1 MDDVKALVFDVFG
14 TVVDWRNSI
23 TKHAAAFGEAQ
34 GIEADWAAFRRRLA
48 RQVPAVHE
56 QGANRRTALDQAGRA
71 APDGVGGAAGR
82 VRDQRRWASTLL
94 TNSPWPGTTWTR
106 GPTLPAGLS
115 RLKAKYIIGTMSNGN
130 VALMTNM
137 AKYAGLPWDVIL
149 GAELAQAYKP
159 DPKTYL
165 TGVELL
171 GLYPEQV
178 MMVAA
183 HQNDLL
189 AAGRGGPQDRL
200 RAAPHGVR
208 PRPQA
213 GPDAR
218 PVLRHR
224 GHRLSRPGVTDGGI
238 GIALETEDR
247 PDNRGLDYTRHAE
260 TALREREH
268 S

>member
-14 TVVDWRNSI
+14 TVVDWRSSI
-23 TKHAAAFGEAQ
+23 AKHAAAFGEAH
-34 GIEADWAAFRRRLA
+34 GIEADWGAFADGWRGKY
-48 RQVPAVHE
+48 QPYMNKV
-56 QGANRRTALDQAGRA
+56 RTGDLPWTKLDVLHRMGLVELLGEFGIN
-71 APDGVGGAAGR
+71 DVGERSIDELSMAWHYL
-82 VRDQRRWASTLL
+82 D
-94 TNSPWPGTTWTR
+94 PWPDS
-106 GPTLPAGLS
+106 PSGLS

-171 GLYPEQV
+171 GLRREQV

-189 AAGRGGPQDRL
+189 AAGAQGL
-200 RAAPHGVR
+200 KTAFV
-208 PRPQA
+208 PRPMEF
-213 GPDAR
+213 GPDSKPDPTPDPSFDIVATDFR
-218 PVLRHR
+218 DLASQ
-224 GHRLSRPGVTDGGI
+224 LGV
-238 GIALETEDR
+238 
-247 PDNRGLDYTRHAE
+247 
-260 TALREREH
+260 
-268 S
+268 

>member
-1 MDDVKALVFDVFG
+1 MDGVKALVFDVFG
-14 TVVDWRNSI
+14 TVVDWRSSI

-34 GIEADWAAFRRRLA
+34 GIEADWGAFADGWRGKY
-48 RQVPAVHE
+48 QPYMNKV
-56 QGANRRTALDQAGRA
+56 RTGELPWTKLDVLHRMGLVELLGEFGIN
-71 APDGVGGAAGR
+71 DVGEHTI
-82 VRDQRRWASTLL
+82 DEL
-94 TNSPWPGTTWTR
+94 TMAWHYLDPWPDA
-106 GPTLPAGLS
+106 PAGLS

-189 AAGRGGPQDRL
+189 AAGAEGL
-200 RAAPHGVR
+200 KTAFV
-208 PRPQA
+208 PRPMEF
-213 GPDAR
+213 GPDRKPDPTPDPSFDIVAADFR
-218 PVLRHR
+218 DLA
-224 GHRLSRPGVTDGGI
+224 SQMGV
-238 GIALETEDR
+238 
-247 PDNRGLDYTRHAE
+247 
-260 TALREREH
+260 
-268 S
+268 

>member
-14 TVVDWRNSI
+14 TVVDWRSSI

-34 GIEADWAAFRRRLA
+34 GIEADWGAFADGWRGKY
-48 RQVPAVHE
+48 QPYMNKV
-56 QGANRRTALDQAGRA
+56 RTGELPWTKLDVLHRMGLVELLGEFGIN
-71 APDGVGGAAGR
+71 DVGEHTI
-82 VRDQRRWASTLL
+82 DEL
-94 TNSPWPGTTWTR
+94 TMAWHYLDPWPDA
-106 GPTLPAGLS
+106 PAGLS

-189 AAGRGGPQDRL
+189 AAEAEGL
-200 RAAPHGVR
+200 KTAFV
-208 PRPQA
+208 PRPMEF
-213 GPDAR
+213 GPDRKPDPTPDPSFDIVAADFR
-218 PVLRHR
+218 DLA
-224 GHRLSRPGVTDGGI
+224 SQMGV
-238 GIALETEDR
+238 
-247 PDNRGLDYTRHAE
+247 
-260 TALREREH
+260 
-268 S
+268 

>member
-14 TVVDWRNSI
+14 TVVDWRSSI

-34 GIEADWAAFRRRLA
+34 GIEADWAAFADGWRGKY
-48 RQVPAVHE
+48 QPYMNKV
-56 QGANRRTALDQAGRA
+56 RTGELPWTKLDVLHRMGLVELLGEFGIN
-71 APDGVGGAAGR
+71 DVGEHTIDELVMAWHYL
-82 VRDQRRWASTLL
+82 D
-94 TNSPWPGTTWTR
+94 PWPDA
-106 GPTLPAGLS
+106 PSGLS

-189 AAGRGGPQDRL
+189 AAGAEGL
-200 RAAPHGVR
+200 KTAFV
-208 PRPQA
+208 PRPMEF
-213 GPDAR
+213 GPDRKPDPTPDPSFDIVAADFR
-218 PVLRHR
+218 DLA
-224 GHRLSRPGVTDGGI
+224 SQMGV
-238 GIALETEDR
+238 
-247 PDNRGLDYTRHAE
+247 
-260 TALREREH
+260 
-268 S
+268 

>member
-14 TVVDWRNSI
+14 TVVDWRSSI
-23 TKHAAAFGEAQ
+23 AKHAAAFGAEQ
-34 GIEADWAAFRRRLA
+34 GIEADWTAFADGWRGKY
-48 RQVPAVHE
+48 QPYMNKV
-56 QGANRRTALDQAGRA
+56 RTGELPWTKLDVLHRMGLVELLGEFGIN
-71 APDGVGGAAGR
+71 DVGEHTI
-82 VRDQRRWASTLL
+82 DEL
-94 TNSPWPGTTWTR
+94 TMAWHYLDPWPDA
-106 GPTLPAGLS
+106 PSGLS

-189 AAGRGGPQDRL
+189 AAGAEGL
-200 RAAPHGVR
+200 KTAFV
-208 PRPQA
+208 PRPMEF
-213 GPDAR
+213 GPAR
-218 PVLRHR
+218 KPDPTPDPSFDIVAADFRDLA
-224 GHRLSRPGVTDGGI
+224 SQMGV
-238 GIALETEDR
+238 
-247 PDNRGLDYTRHAE
+247 
-260 TALREREH
+260 
-268 S
+268 

>member
-14 TVVDWRNSI
+14 TVVDWRSSI

-34 GIEADWAAFRRRLA
+34 GIEADWGAFADGWRGKYQPYMNKVRTGELPWTKLDVLHRMGLVELLGEFGINDVGEHNIDELA
-48 RQVPAVHE
+48 MAWHY
-56 QGANRRTALDQAGRA
+56 LD
-71 APDGVGGAAGR
+71 
-82 VRDQRRWASTLL
+82 
-94 TNSPWPGTTWTR
+94 PWPDA
-106 GPTLPAGLS
+106 PAGLS

-189 AAGRGGPQDRL
+189 AAGAEGL
-200 RAAPHGVR
+200 KTAFV
-208 PRPQA
+208 PRPMEF
-213 GPDAR
+213 GPDRKPDPTPDPSFDIVAADFR
-218 PVLRHR
+218 DLA
-224 GHRLSRPGVTDGGI
+224 SQMGV
-238 GIALETEDR
+238 
-247 PDNRGLDYTRHAE
+247 
-260 TALREREH
+260 
-268 S
+268 

>member
-14 TVVDWRNSI
+14 TVVDWRSSI

-34 GIEADWAAFRRRLA
+34 GIEADWAAFADGWRGKY
-48 RQVPAVHE
+48 QPYMNKV
-56 QGANRRTALDQAGRA
+56 RTGELPWTKLDVLHRMGLVELLGEFGIN
-71 APDGVGGAAGR
+71 DVGEHTI
-82 VRDQRRWASTLL
+82 DEL
-94 TNSPWPGTTWTR
+94 TMAWHHLDPWPDA
-106 GPTLPAGLS
+106 PAGLS

-189 AAGRGGPQDRL
+189 AAGAEGL
-200 RAAPHGVR
+200 KTAFV
-208 PRPQA
+208 PRPMEF
-213 GPDAR
+213 GPDRKPDPTPDPSFDIVAADFR
-218 PVLRHR
+218 DLA
-224 GHRLSRPGVTDGGI
+224 SQMGV
-238 GIALETEDR
+238 
-247 PDNRGLDYTRHAE
+247 
-260 TALREREH
+260 
-268 S
+268 